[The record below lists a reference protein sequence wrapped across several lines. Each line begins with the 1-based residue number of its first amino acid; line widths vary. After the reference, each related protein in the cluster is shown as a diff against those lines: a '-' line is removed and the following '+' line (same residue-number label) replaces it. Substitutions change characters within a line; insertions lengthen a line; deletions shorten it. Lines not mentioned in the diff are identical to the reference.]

1 MQYNSKTPQKK
12 AAAEAQK
19 IDRTATQIAF
29 AFMAASVLF
38 EIVLSLFIFL

>member
-19 IDRTATQIAF
+19 VERIATRISF
-29 AFMAASVLF
+29 AFMAAAVLF
-38 EIVLSLFIFL
+38 ELILSLFIFL